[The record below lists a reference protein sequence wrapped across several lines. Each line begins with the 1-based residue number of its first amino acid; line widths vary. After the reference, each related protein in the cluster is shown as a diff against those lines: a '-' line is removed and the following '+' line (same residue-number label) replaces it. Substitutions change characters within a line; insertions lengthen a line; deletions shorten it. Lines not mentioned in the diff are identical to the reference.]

1 MIFLLGGLFIPIYYV
16 TASLTSIIFSREP
29 HKLGPKNILIDGVK
43 IPLALIMLQY
53 GLIGV
58 LTSVIIANLAFIA
71 YGLLVSRKF
80 FEPKVDLRWIRT
92 RIKQAWLPL
101 HESALGYISSASDL
115 FILGVLSSPIQLS
128 FYGIAMTISR
138 TLNSLT
144 SLTSAIYPKVLGKG
158 SITNRETEELFRF
171 HYIFATPMLI
181 GGVVLAP
188 NLINIFGSKY
198 LEGLPM
204 LYLLLLSTFIG
215 LISLL
220 IKNIVLGLEKI
231 DSEIKVGFKK
241 LLRSKLFKI
250 QAVSYVTIT
259 ILILASLITI
269 AYFGGVG
276 VAISRLIA
284 SIVGLLAYLY
294 LAKGALRI
302 KSVLTGLPQ
311 SLLASF
317 IMALILRLLNP
328 VGSLMTLFSIP
339 FGAIIYFIILMAIDK
354 RVRLIV
360 KIFSKEVMS
369 RILYQLE

>member
-1 MIFLLGGLFIPIYYV
+1 MRVRASGLILFIGNILSFLLGFIFTTLIARGLTSEDLGIWFFLGSVITYFKVFEKILPYWSSRDIPRGWRIAKTCLIFSFLISIPPMIVFLALSNLFASLIGSSQMIFLLGSLFIPIYYV

-43 IPLALIMLQY
+43 IPLALIMLRY

-71 YGLLVSRKF
+71 YGLLVSKKF
-80 FEPKVDLRWIRT
+80 FEPKVDLRWVKM

-115 FILGVLSSPIQLS
+115 FILGVLTSPIQLS

-158 SITNRETEELFRF
+158 FITNRETEELFRF

-204 LYLLLLSTFIG
+204 L
-215 LISLL
+215 
-220 IKNIVLGLEKI
+220 
-231 DSEIKVGFKK
+231 
-241 LLRSKLFKI
+241 
-250 QAVSYVTIT
+250 
-259 ILILASLITI
+259 
-269 AYFGGVG
+269 
-276 VAISRLIA
+276 
-284 SIVGLLAYLY
+284 
-294 LAKGALRI
+294 
-302 KSVLTGLPQ
+302 
-311 SLLASF
+311 
-317 IMALILRLLNP
+317 
-328 VGSLMTLFSIP
+328 
-339 FGAIIYFIILMAIDK
+339 
-354 RVRLIV
+354 
-360 KIFSKEVMS
+360 
-369 RILYQLE
+369 